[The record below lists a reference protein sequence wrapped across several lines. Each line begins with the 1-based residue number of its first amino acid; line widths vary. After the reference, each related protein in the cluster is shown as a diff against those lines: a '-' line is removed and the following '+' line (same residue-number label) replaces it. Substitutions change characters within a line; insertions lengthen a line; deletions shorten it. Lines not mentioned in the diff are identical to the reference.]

1 MLSRKPRL
9 EHGGQQQI
17 EQPKFHTPAAVRY
30 GPMNAP
36 MNTLGM
42 YRVIFAVDDI
52 DAMVARMRAHGSEL
66 IGELQY
72 EDTYRLAYIR
82 VSEGVAVAL
91 AEQLR

>member
-1 MLSRKPRL
+1 
-9 EHGGQQQI
+9 
-17 EQPKFHTPAAVRY
+17 
-30 GPMNAP
+30 MNAP